1 MKKNL
6 PILTAALLAAGLVY
20 SLFPAGRP
28 SPVERFGRLPV
39 LNGGRV
45 KPVDSLARNS
55 LLLLSGKQTLRVAG
69 RPVPATQWFLD
80 TLFRPEVADGYAV
93 FEINDP
99 DVLGLLGIQQGPQR
113 RYAFKDLAPHLEAI
127 ETQAHHAEGI
137 RSEDRSRF
145 QTAVGA
151 LQGKLIL
158 YQKIQNTLQI
168 SSVADWQGELAAFEG
183 ALAER
188 NAPATRAKK
197 KSDPHG
203 GPAMLASFRDRYAF
217 LSQAAEFLPLP
228 VPGPDPVHWVSVG
241 ATLLVR
247 FEAPALHPG
256 VPAYARMGDAY
267 RAGDTAAFG
276 EAVDDYRAWLME
288 NVPSP
293 TRRVGSEVLFNR
305 FAPFYKALLLYG
317 LVALLIFISFLAWPE
332 PLRKTASHVL
342 WIAFLVHTF
351 GLVSRIVLQ
360 GRPPVTNLYSS
371 AVFVGWVAV
380 LLGIVLERLYKN
392 GLGALGAAGIGFLT
406 QIIAHHLA
414 TQGDTMEMMRA
425 VLDSNFWLATHVV
438 TVTIGYSSTFLSGF
452 LAMFYILRGLF
463 SSKLTPEA
471 GRTLARMVYGIVCF
485 SAFFSFVG
493 TVLGGIWAD
502 QSWGRFWGWD
512 PKENGA
518 LLIVL
523 WNALILHLR
532 WGGFI
537 RQRGLMV
544 AAVFGNIVTALSW
557 FGVNMLGIGLHSYG
571 FMDKAFPWLAA
582 FVGSQVLVMILGL
595 LPDRFWGSRPW
606 PTEPAALS

>member
-6 PILTAALLAAGLVY
+6 PIFAAGLLAVGLVY
-20 SLFPAGRP
+20 SLFPSGMP

-45 KPVDSLARNS
+45 KPMDSLARNS

-69 RPVPATQWFLD
+69 RPVPATQWLLD
-80 TLFRPEVADGYAV
+80 TLFRPETADGYPV

-127 ETQAHHAEGI
+127 ETQARHAEGV

-145 QTAVGA
+145 QASVEA

-158 YQKIQNTLQI
+158 YQKLQNTLQI
-168 SSVADWQGELAAFEG
+168 SAVAEWQSEVAAFEA
-183 ALAER
+183 ALAEKSHP
-188 NAPATRAKK
+188 APRAKK
-197 KSDPHG
+197 KADPHG
-203 GPAMLASFRDRYAF
+203 GAAMLASFRDRYTF
-217 LSQAAEFLPLP
+217 LSQAAEFFPLP

-247 FEAPALHPG
+247 FEAPVLHPG

-267 RAGDTAAFG
+267 RAGDNAAFG
-276 EAVDDYRAWLME
+276 GAVDAYRAWLLE
-288 NVPSP
+288 NVPAP
-293 TRRVGSEVLFNR
+293 TRRVPSEVLFNR
-305 FAPFYKALLLYG
+305 FAPFYKALVLYG
-317 LVALLIFISFLAWPE
+317 VVALLIFVSFLAWPE
-332 PLRKTASHVL
+332 SLRKTAFHIL

-463 SSKLTPEA
+463 SSKLSPEA

-485 SAFFSFVG
+485 SVFFSFVG

-523 WNALILHLR
+523 WNALILHFR
-532 WGGFI
+532 WGGFV

-571 FMDKAFPWLAA
+571 FMDKAFPWLAV
-582 FVGSQVLVMILGL
+582 FVGSQLLVMLLGL